1 MQPSIARANVQL
13 DLRQQLA
20 NTSTTVYNARP
31 QKKTVTTEHMELDG
45 LQRFAVQ
52 GMPRQKDASLNSDFL
67 TIYGLVMTLNANLL
81 TSKSN
86 QLICPGPKCS

>member
-31 QKKTVTTEHMELDG
+31 QKKTVTKEHMELDS

-52 GMPRQKDASLNSDFL
+52 GMPRQKDASLN
-67 TIYGLVMTLNANLL
+67 
-81 TSKSN
+81 K
-86 QLICPGPKCS
+86 